1 MHHNYN
7 ALLSNGRNTI
17 LALMDATVRISENL
31 GLLILKNGLL
41 ASMEQQLQDVISQA
55 TPKIIILDFS
65 QTDSFDDHSLSA
77 LVRLYNAA
85 RYSGKRLLAANPGNK
100 LHEIFRL
107 SRLSEDIPSFNAVRE
122 AAAYAGYSAGL
133 PAGLEAEIQKAGQ
146 RYPSIADDAWPG
158 PFTRLSVRGMPSEA
172 INLNVNGRRIAGPLQ
187 GFGQLW
193 EKTYTAILKDIKLS
207 PHELI
212 EILKTNFTRFQPSS
226 NRFYPGPKGIK
237 PGETILINADTPG
250 GLIVTGVMVL
260 YAGATSF
267 TFITPE
273 GHPESGWVTFSAE
286 ENAGSITIQIQ
297 GLARASDPVYEVAFR
312 LAGSKLQQGIWTHV
326 LQSLLR
332 CVGSNSQIEVA
343 PVCLDKKLQ
352 WSKFFNIF
360 ANAQVLTILNMP
372 LIFLRKLIKRK
383 IK

>member
-1 MHHNYN
+1 MS
-7 ALLSNGRNTI
+7 AI
-17 LALMDATVRISENL
+17 VRINENL
-31 GLLILKNGLL
+31 GLLAMRNGLS
-41 ASMEQQLQDVISQA
+41 ASMERQLQDVISQA
-55 TPKIIILDFS
+55 TTKIIILDFG

-77 LVRLYNAA
+77 LIRLHNTARHNGKRILAA
-85 RYSGKRLLAANPGNK
+85 RLDDQ

-107 SRLSEDIPSFNAVRE
+107 SRLSEGIPVFNTIRE
-122 AAAYAGYSAGL
+122 AASHAGFSTGL
-133 PAGLEAEIQKAGQ
+133 PAGVEADNQNAGQ
-146 RYPSIADDAWPG
+146 VSPSITSDTWPK
-158 PFTRLSVRGMPSEA
+158 PFTKLSVRAMPAEA
-172 INLNVNGRRIAGPLQ
+172 INLNVNGRRVTGPLQ

-193 EKTYTAILKDIKLS
+193 QKTYTAELKDTKLS
-207 PHELI
+207 PFELI
-212 EILKTNFTRFQPSS
+212 EILKTNFTKFQPSS
-226 NRFYPGPKGIK
+226 NRFYPGPSGIK
-237 PGETILINADTPG
+237 PGEIILINADTPG

-286 ENAGSITIQIQ
+286 ENDGGITIQIQ
-297 GLARASDPVYEVAFR
+297 GLARASDPIYEVAFR

-326 LQSLLR
+326 LQSLLQYA
-332 CVGSNSQIEVA
+332 GSDSRVEVD

-360 ANAQVLTILNMP
+360 ANAQILTILHMP
-372 LIFLRKLIKRK
+372 AIVFKKLIKHK

>member
-1 MHHNYN
+1 
-7 ALLSNGRNTI
+7 
-17 LALMDATVRISENL
+17 MDGMVRISENL
-31 GLLILKNGLL
+31 GLLMLKNGLS
-41 ASMEQQLQDVISQA
+41 ASLEQQLQDVISQA
-55 TPKIIILDFS
+55 TAKIIILDFS
-65 QTDSFDDHSLSA
+65 RTDSFDNQSLSA
-77 LVRLYNAA
+77 LVRLHNAA
-85 RYSGKRLLAANPGNK
+85 RHSGKRLLAANPGNK
-100 LHEIFRL
+100 LHEILRL
-107 SRLSEDIPSFNAVRE
+107 ARLSEDIPSFNTVSE
-122 AAAYAGYSAGL
+122 AAAFAGFSAAL
-133 PAGLEAEIQKAGQ
+133 PAGVEEGIQHAGQ
-146 RYPSIADDAWPG
+146 RYPTIADDAWPG
-158 PFTRLSVRGMPSEA
+158 PFTRLAVRGMPAGA
-172 INLNVNGRRIAGPLQ
+172 INLNVDGRRIAGPLQ

-193 EKTYTAILKDIKLS
+193 EKTYTAVLKDIKLS

-226 NRFYPGPKGIK
+226 NRFYPGPEGIR
-237 PGETILINADTPG
+237 PGEVILINADTPG

-260 YAGATSF
+260 YADETGF

-273 GHPESGWVTFSAE
+273 GHPESGWVSFSAA

-326 LQSLLR
+326 LQSLLKY
-332 CVGSNSQIEVA
+332 VGSNSQIEVA

-372 LIFLRKLIKRK
+372 LIFSRKLIKGNSK
-383 IK
+383 

>member
-1 MHHNYN
+1 
-7 ALLSNGRNTI
+7 
-17 LALMDATVRISENL
+17 MDGTVRISENL
-31 GLLILKNGLL
+31 GLLTLKNGLS
-41 ASMEQQLQDVISQA
+41 ASLEQQLQDVISQA
-55 TPKIIILDFS
+55 TAKIIILDFS

-77 LVRLYNAA
+77 LVRLHNAA
-85 RYSGKRLLAANPGNK
+85 RHSGKRLLAASPGNK
-100 LHEIFRL
+100 LHEIFKL
-107 SRLSEDIPSFNAVRE
+107 SRLSEDIPSFNTVSE
-122 AAAYAGYSAGL
+122 AAAFAGFSSGL
-133 PAGLEAEIQKAGQ
+133 PAGIEAGIQNAGQ

-158 PFTRLSVRGMPSEA
+158 PFTRLSVREMPSGA

-193 EKTYTAILKDIKLS
+193 EKTYTAVLNDIKLS

-212 EILKTNFTRFQPSS
+212 EILKTNFTRFQPLS
-226 NRFYPGPKGIK
+226 NRFYPGPAGIK
-237 PGETILINADTPG
+237 PGEIVLINADTPG

-260 YAGATSF
+260 YASETGF

-273 GHPESGWVTFSAE
+273 GHPESGWVTFRAD
-286 ENAGSITIQIQ
+286 ENKGEITIQIQ
-297 GLARASDPVYEVAFR
+297 GLARASDPLYEVAFR

-332 CVGSNSQIEVA
+332 YVGSKSQIEVA
-343 PVCLDKKLQ
+343 PVCLDKNLQ

-360 ANAQVLTILNMP
+360 ANAQVLTILYMP

>member
-1 MHHNYN
+1 
-7 ALLSNGRNTI
+7 
-17 LALMDATVRISENL
+17 MDGTVRISENL
-31 GLLILKNGLL
+31 GLLTLKNGLS
-41 ASMEQQLQDVISQA
+41 ASLEQQLQDVISQA
-55 TPKIIILDFS
+55 TAKIIILDFS

-77 LVRLYNAA
+77 LVRLHNAA
-85 RYSGKRLLAANPGNK
+85 RHSGKRLLAANPGNK
-100 LHEIFRL
+100 LHEIFKL
-107 SRLSEDIPSFNAVRE
+107 SRLSEDIPSFNTVSE
-122 AAAYAGYSAGL
+122 AAAFAGFSAGL
-133 PAGLEAEIQKAGQ
+133 PAGVEEGIQHAGQ

-158 PFTRLSVRGMPSEA
+158 PFTRLSARGMPSAGA
-172 INLNVNGRRIAGPLQ
+172 INLNVDGRRVTGPLQ
-187 GFGQLW
+187 GFGRLW
-193 EKTYTAILKDIKLS
+193 EKTYTAVLKDIKLS

-226 NRFYPGPKGIK
+226 NRFYPGPAGIK
-237 PGETILINADTPG
+237 PGEIILINADTPG

-260 YAGATSF
+260 YAGETSF

-286 ENAGSITIQIQ
+286 ENDVGITIQIQ
-297 GLARASDPVYEVAFR
+297 GLARASDPVYEVAFH

-332 CVGSNSQIEVA
+332 YVGSNSRVEVA

-360 ANAQVLTILNMP
+360 ANAQILTILNMP
-372 LIFLRKLIKRK
+372 LIFLRKLIRRN

>member
-1 MHHNYN
+1 MH
-7 ALLSNGRNTI
+7 G
-17 LALMDATVRISENL
+17 MVRISENL
-31 GLLILKNGLL
+31 GLLTLKNGLS
-41 ASMEQQLQDVISQA
+41 ASLEQQLQDVISRA
-55 TPKIIILDFS
+55 TAKIIILDFS
-65 QTDSFDDHSLSA
+65 QTDLFDDHSLSA
-77 LVRLYNAA
+77 LVRLHNAA
-85 RYSGKRLLAANPGNK
+85 RHSSKRLLAANPGNK
-100 LHEIFRL
+100 LHEIFKL
-107 SRLSEDIPSFNAVRE
+107 SRLSEDIPSFNTVSQ
-122 AAAYAGYSAGL
+122 AAAFAGFSAGL
-133 PAGLEAEIQKAGQ
+133 PAGVEVGIQNAGQ
-146 RYPSIADDAWPG
+146 RYPSIADDAWPKAI
-158 PFTRLSVRGMPSEA
+158 TRLSVRGMPAGA
-172 INLNVNGRRIAGPLQ
+172 INLNVNGRRVTGPMQ

-193 EKTYTAILKDIKLS
+193 EKTYTAVLKDIKPS

-212 EILKTNFTRFQPSS
+212 EILKTNFTRFQPLS
-226 NRFYPGPKGIK
+226 NRFYPGPAGIK
-237 PGETILINADTPG
+237 PGEIILINADTPG

-260 YAGATSF
+260 YSSETGF

-286 ENAGSITIQIQ
+286 ENDGGITIQIQ
-297 GLARASDPVYEVAFR
+297 GLARASDPLYEVAFR

-332 CVGSNSQIEVA
+332 YVGSNSQIEVA
-343 PVCLDKKLQ
+343 PVCLDNNLQ

>member
-1 MHHNYN
+1 ME
-7 ALLSNGRNTI
+7 G
-17 LALMDATVRISENL
+17 TVRISENL
-31 GLLILKNGLL
+31 GLLTLNNGLS
-41 ASMEQQLQDVISQA
+41 ASLEQQLQDVIRQTTA
-55 TPKIIILDFS
+55 KIIILDFS

-77 LVRLYNAA
+77 LVRLHNTA
-85 RYSGKRLLAANPGNK
+85 RHSGKRLLAARLDDK
-100 LHEIFRL
+100 LDGIFKLARL
-107 SRLSEDIPSFNAVRE
+107 NEGIPIFNTVRE
-122 AAAYAGYSAGL
+122 AAYYAGLSSMLLAGV
-133 PAGLEAEIQKAGQ
+133 EADIQTAGQ
-146 RYPSIADDAWPG
+146 RSPSKTGDAWPG
-158 PFTRLSVRGMPSEA
+158 LFTRLSVRVMPSEA
-172 INLNVNGRRIAGPLQ
+172 INLNLNGRRVTGPLQ

-193 EKTYTAILKDIKLS
+193 HKTYTAVLKEIKLS

-212 EILKTNFTRFQPSS
+212 EILKTNFTRFQPLS
-226 NRFYPGPKGIK
+226 NRFYPGPAGIK
-237 PGETILINADTPG
+237 PGEIILINADTPG

-260 YAGATSF
+260 YSSETGF

-286 ENAGSITIQIQ
+286 ENDGGITIQIQ
-297 GLARASDPVYEVAFR
+297 GLARASDPLYEVAFR

-332 CVGSNSQIEVA
+332 YVGSNSQIEVA
-343 PVCLDKKLQ
+343 PVCLDNNLQ